1 MVFLLLQ
8 QRTLTFCPYKQTR
21 IEGGQGDETHEIQN
35 TQPLKH
41 GELQIDLSN
50 GDHAHI
56 KTMIRSR
63 SDIDEG
69 GDFMKI
75 LLT

>member
-8 QRTLTFCPYKQTR
+8 QQIVTFCPYKQTR

-35 TQPLKH
+35 TQALKH
-41 GELQIDLSN
+41 EELQIGLNN

-56 KTMIRSR
+56 KTMTIS
-63 SDIDEG
+63 
-69 GDFMKI
+69 
-75 LLT
+75 